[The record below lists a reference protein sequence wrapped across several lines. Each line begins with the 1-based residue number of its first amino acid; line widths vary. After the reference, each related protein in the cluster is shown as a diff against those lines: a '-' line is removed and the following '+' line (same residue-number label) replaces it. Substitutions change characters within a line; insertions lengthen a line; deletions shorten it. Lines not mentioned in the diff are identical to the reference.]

1 MDLAAV
7 DRTAM
12 DPMAHALAVVDPAE
26 CLRFGAPQ
34 CGKDK
39 DRGGYFLSELLA
51 PSACRR
57 AASSAPPGRLRP
69 KPRTGGSGVGGRWRP
84 AARRTGAAP
93 WRRRGRRGCGRWCS
107 AGEGRW
113 PAAWRM
119 GGTRPRG
126 DMTGGAAAGHGSGAT
141 GATARK
147 LVACVGVKMRREA
160 AAGWLRGFR
169 FRNFRFLFFL

>member
-1 MDLAAV
+1 MERIRIEEATSS
-7 DRTAM
+7 RSCSRRR
-12 DPMAHALAVVDPAE
+12 PAGGR
-26 CLRFGAPQ
+26 LRLHRQ
-34 CGKDK
+34 
-39 DRGGYFLSELLA
+39 
-51 PSACRR
+51 
-57 AASSAPPGRLRP
+57 AASAPGRLRP

-169 FRNFRFLFFL
+169 FRNFRFLFFFIMHLLYSRRLQDQKLGRPP